1 MATLIQRQL
10 IPPPILA
17 FLLLDVLSDNPLIAP
32 HRRDEIAAGPEVL
45 SHEVTRAA
53 RELPSDVDRTFALEI
68 ADPPAGSTRCFSI
81 PSSTDVDAA
90 AGRELLQASPTEL
103 GTEAR
108 AANAY

>member
-45 SHEVTRAA
+45 SHSAA
-53 RELPSDVDRTFALEI
+53 RE
-68 ADPPAGSTRCFSI
+68 PAGHSVEQQLR
-81 PSSTDVDAA
+81 
-90 AGRELLQASPTEL
+90 
-103 GTEAR
+103 AR
-108 AANAY
+108 VCSV